1 MPLISRSTTRNRP
14 ATLLALPTMC
24 AVVWLSAASAIG
36 QQPWQPAL
44 LSDGQPDVQGDWDPE
59 HTGTFD
65 LTDPRAGGG
74 RLDEIL
80 REQKG
85 VARVRK
91 PSRVVD
97 PADGKIP
104 YQPWAAAKQQL
115 LGDHADTPTA
125 PEHIDPQA
133 RCLAGGVPREMFHS
147 QVRVLQSPGQIV
159 LLNSQNH
166 VYRVIPLDGR
176 SHVGPHTKLWMG
188 DSRGRWEGHTL
199 VVDVT
204 NQNSKGRLD
213 MVGNFASDAVHVVER
228 FEFVDA
234 NSFNYRATI
243 EDPAVYTR
251 PWTIASRFVRGK
263 RGQGDEYWEDACHEG
278 ERSADAMVIQ
288 GNAEPTSSR

>member
-1 MPLISRSTTRNRP
+1 MPSMSRSTTRN
-14 ATLLALPTMC
+14 LLTALLTSSTIC
-24 AVVWLSAASAIG
+24 AVVWLSGAAPIG

-44 LSDGQPDVQGDWDPE
+44 LSDGQPNVQGDWDPE
-59 HTGTFD
+59 YTGTFD

-85 VARVRK
+85 IARVRK
-91 PSRVVD
+91 PSRIVD

-104 YQPWAAAKQQL
+104 YQPWAAAKQQVL
-115 LGDHADTPTA
+115 SDHADTPTV

-147 QVRVLQSPGQIV
+147 QVRIVQSSGQIV

-166 VYRVIPLDGR
+166 VYRVVPLDGR
-176 SHVGPHTKLWMG
+176 PHVGPHTKLWMG

-213 MVGNFASDAVHVVER
+213 MVGNFSSEAVHALER

-234 NSFNYRATI
+234 NTLNYRATI
-243 EDPAVYTR
+243 EDPTVYTR
-251 PWTIASRFVRGK
+251 PWTIASTFVRGK

-288 GNAEPTSSR
+288 GNAEPTRSK

>member
-1 MPLISRSTTRNRP
+1 MPSLSKSTTRSLI
-14 ATLLALPTMC
+14 ATASAAI
-24 AVVWLSAASAIG
+24 AVAWLSAVSSSG
-36 QQPWQPAL
+36 QQPWRPAV

-65 LTDPRAGGG
+65 ITDPRAGGG
-74 RLDEIL
+74 RLDEVI

-85 VARVRK
+85 IVRVRK

-97 PADGKIP
+97 PPDGTIP
-104 YQPWAAAKQQL
+104 YQPWAAAKQKV

-147 QVRVLQSPGQIV
+147 QVRFLQSPGQVV

-166 VYRVIPLDGR
+166 TYRVVPLDGR
-176 SHVGPHTKLWMG
+176 PHAGPHTKLWMG
-188 DSRGRWEGHTL
+188 DSRGQWEGTTL

-204 NQNSKGRLD
+204 NQNGKGRLD
-213 MVGNFASDAVHVVER
+213 MVGNFFSDAAHVVER

-234 NSFNYRATI
+234 NTFNYRATI

-251 PWTIASRFVRGK
+251 PWTIGSKFVRGK
-263 RGQGDEYWEDACHEG
+263 RGQGEEYWEDACHEG
-278 ERSADAMVIQ
+278 ERSADAMIIQ
-288 GNAEPTSSR
+288 SDAGTTLSK